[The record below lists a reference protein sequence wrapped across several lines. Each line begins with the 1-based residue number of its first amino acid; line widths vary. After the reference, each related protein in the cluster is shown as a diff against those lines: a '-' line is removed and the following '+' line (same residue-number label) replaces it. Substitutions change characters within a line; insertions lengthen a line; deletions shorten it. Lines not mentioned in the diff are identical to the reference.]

1 MFLSVAAIQGLLF
14 IALFSILLV
23 LSTGTARK
31 ALVEAAAGGA
41 KARATRVALTLSR
54 GIVSC
59 GSLVS
64 DLGALR
70 SSGRLDRG
78 LPVLLFESA
87 LRREPSVFAYWAIY
101 DKGAWDGR
109 DAALA
114 DDPVFAPTGAYVPW
128 AYREEGGIKSQAGM
142 EGDEDVEGYYGE
154 FYTVP
159 FASGRP
165 YLSEPYAEEVE
176 EGKFVLMSTY
186 AEPLFDAAGRKL
198 GVAGCDLSLDS
209 LTALVQASASGT
221 EAASGKA
228 GAGLAYSALLSPE
241 GFVLAHSSDPELV
254 GKSFFGAT
262 AADEASAEAPAEA
275 GGAAGEAGSAGAKD
289 AGSAAGALAEDAAAV
304 MKAIASGSEELWR
317 RKVPGSKAS
326 LLFVAEP
333 VVLSAGLPPW
343 ILLECVP
350 ENLVLEEGERMRAV
364 MAIFLALGLVT
375 MGFGTFAIATRISR
389 PIVRLTEAFSRM
401 EEGDLTLRAPV
412 ASRDEVGNLAK
423 GFNLFAV
430 RLSALMGSFRRS
442 AEELDAA
449 GRRVAEAADRT
460 RDSLGAIRG
469 GMDQA
474 QAEVHTQVVSVAQTT
489 KAAEG
494 IASRIGDLRA
504 AVDRQNDALAAAAA
518 LVERTIAQLGEIAR
532 KSESINDEMGAL
544 EGAGGEGKARLEAVK
559 TAVREAAERSAD
571 LLAANKVVADVA
583 ARTNL
588 LAMNAAIEAAHAGEA
603 GAGFAVVAAE
613 IRGLA
618 ENTHGQSKSI
628 ASRVAE
634 IRAAVARVSDSATE
648 AGASFDEII
657 GRIRQ
662 VAGLEGQAREA
673 LFEERDGGGRVL
685 EAIAE
690 TREAAGLVEAASA
703 EMGRSGEEVS
713 LAMARLAEA
722 SEGVAASARV
732 VSGRVAEIEASADE
746 ERSIA
751 SENLRIA
758 AGFREEV
765 SRFKI

>member
-1 MFLSVAAIQGLLF
+1 MKIRTRMFLSVAAIQGLLF

-254 GKSFFGAT
+254 GKSFFEAT
-262 AADEASAEAPAEA
+262 AEA

-469 GMDQA
+469 GMDRA

-603 GAGFAVVAAE
+603 GKGFAVVAAE

-703 EMGRSGEEVS
+703 EMGRSGEEVR

>member
-1 MFLSVAAIQGLLF
+1 MFLQVAAIQGLLS
-14 IALFSILLV
+14 IALFSVLLV
-23 LSTGTARK
+23 LSTGTARN
-31 ALVEAAAGGA
+31 ALVQAAESGA
-41 KARATRVALTLSR
+41 KARATKVSLTLSR

-59 GSLVS
+59 GGLVS

-87 LRREPSVFAYWAIY
+87 LRREPSVFAYWAVY

-109 DAALA
+109 DAVLA
-114 DDPVFAPTGAYVPW
+114 DDPEFAPAGAYVPW

-154 FYTVP
+154 FFTIP

-165 YLSEPYAEEVE
+165 YLSEPYSEEVE
-176 EGKFVLMSTY
+176 EGEFVLMSTY

-198 GVAGCDLSLDS
+198 GVAGCDLSLES
-209 LTALVQASASGT
+209 LTALVRDSAAAT
-221 EAASGKA
+221 EAAPGKA
-228 GAGLAYSALLSPE
+228 AGLAYSALLSPE
-241 GFVLAHSSDPELV
+241 GFVLAHSSRPELV
-254 GKSFFGAT
+254 GKSFFE
-262 AADEASAEAPAEA
+262 AAEGDGDGRAEGA
-275 GGAAGEAGSAGAKD
+275 GGAVGARD
-289 AGSAAGALAEDAAAV
+289 EDAAAIR
-304 MKAIASGSEELWR
+304 KAIASGNEELWR

-333 VVLSAGLPPW
+333 VVLAAGLPPW

-364 MAIFLALGLVT
+364 MALFLALGLVA
-375 MGFGTFAIATRISR
+375 MGFGIFAIATRISR

-401 EEGDLTLRAPV
+401 EEGDLTMRAPV

-449 GRRVAEAADRT
+449 GRRVAEASDRT
-460 RDSLGAIRG
+460 RDSLGAIRK
-469 GMDQA
+469 GMDQS

-494 IASRIGDLRA
+494 IALRIGDLRA
-504 AVDRQNDALAAAAA
+504 AVDRQNDALAAAAG

-532 KSESINDEMGAL
+532 KSSSIGDEMGAL

-628 ASRVAE
+628 ASRVSE

-703 EMGRSGEEVS
+703 EMGRSGEEVR

-732 VSGRVAEIEASADE
+732 VSDRVAEIEASADE

>member
-1 MFLSVAAIQGLLF
+1 MKIRTRMFLSVAAIQGLLF

-254 GKSFFGAT
+254 GKSFFEAT
-262 AADEASAEAPAEA
+262 AEA

-430 RLSALMGSFRRS
+430 RLAALMGSFRRS

-504 AVDRQNDALAAAAA
+504 AVDRQNDALAAAAG

-532 KSESINDEMGAL
+532 KSSSIGDEMGAL

-559 TAVREAAERSAD
+559 TAVRDAAERSAD

-703 EMGRSGEEVS
+703 EMGRSGEEVR

>member
-254 GKSFFGAT
+254 GKSFFEAT
-262 AADEASAEAPAEA
+262 AAEEASAKA
-275 GGAAGEAGSAGAKD
+275 GGAAGEAGSAGG
-289 AGSAAGALAEDAAAV
+289 AGETARAQDEAAV
-304 MKAIASGSEELWR
+304 KKAIASGNEELWR

-333 VVLSAGLPPW
+333 VVLAAGLPPW

-364 MAIFLALGLVT
+364 MAIFLALGLVA

-690 TREAAGLVEAASA
+690 TREAAGLVETASA
-703 EMGRSGEEVS
+703 EMGRSGEEVR